1 MLNRAESKIEERRL
15 SDAEGTYKVAQA
27 YAVLGDNGSALRQLR
42 ESIDGGFL
50 CQPYVVHDPLLQSN
64 RNQPEF
70 QNLMA
75 QASHPHEQF
84 KATFF

>member
-1 MLNRAESKIEERRL
+1 MLKARTKSLRRMPFWAITVPL
-15 SDAEGTYKVAQA
+15 
-27 YAVLGDNGSALRQLR
+27 LRQLR

-64 RNQPEF
+64 RNLPEF

-84 KATFF
+84 KSNILLISETSHSC